1 MKTFFLFLLSFV
13 FLFSCEKDRILTPL
27 KKQLIG
33 AWEFEH
39 VVGYPFTA
47 PYYPPG
53 NGKIIV
59 FFENGNF
66 EKRQHDT
73 TLSKGKYFLSVK
85 KDCYPRESKIFI
97 NTNDALNSLHYYIN
111 IDSNK
116 LMLSTPNCY
125 ADVGMSLYRR
135 I

>member
-1 MKTFFLFLLSFV
+1 ML
-13 FLFSCEKDRILTPL
+13 LFSCKKDNIPTSF
-27 KKQLIG
+27 KNQLVG

-39 VVGYPFTA
+39 FSGYPFTA

-53 NGKIIV
+53 NGNIIV

-66 EKRQHDT
+66 EKRQRDT
-73 TLSKGKYFLSVK
+73 ILFKGKYFLSVK
-85 KDCYPRESKIFI
+85 KDCYPRESNIFFS
-97 NTNDALNSLHYYIN
+97 TNGALNSWNFYIN

-125 ADVGMSLYRR
+125 ADGGISLYRR

>member
-1 MKTFFLFLLSFV
+1 MKTSFLFLLSFI
-13 FLFSCEKDRILTPL
+13 FLFSCKKDRIRTPF
-27 KKQLIG
+27 KKQLVG

-39 VVGYPFTA
+39 FVGYPFTA

-73 TLSKGKYFLSVK
+73 ILSKGKYFLSVK
-85 KDCYPRESKIFI
+85 KDCYPRESNIFI
-97 NTNDALNSLHYYIN
+97 NTNDASLHYYIN

-125 ADVGMSLYRR
+125 ADGGMSLYRR